1 MTASLHNN
9 VIFARLRLAARRA
22 SGPSRLSAGVF
33 LGALAIAMS
42 GCVSPAPL
50 PVGRPLEALPHLS
63 APLPDEADRA
73 ARDIAVALW
82 RSDADAAARA
92 AEILERIDAARAQ
105 TRTPRTGLAAYARDA
120 ETALLPAGPPRR
132 AAQARLLERKD
143 LPADLATRLEQD
155 VADDPLKLAKKR
167 LREDRLARWGGAA
180 NEVSEGIG
188 SSLATPVLLPVRL
201 AQTMMRVA
209 LHLHDEDAL
218 SARGR
223 QALRHWQDFV
233 EQNPDARE
241 AAELLEKIE
250 HAQLRWQEMQVERA
264 REQAKAALAQGEPI
278 LAAFLAERAL
288 RYRSEDPD
296 ALALLQEA
304 STAGRAWNENRAR
317 TLAVPDSIAPLA
329 DAEWVLARA
338 LLTPGSDLIAS
349 AQPLLSAASVSA
361 ASGGAAEAEPPPRA
375 AEAAQFALALAAREA
390 GRETES
396 WEQLEEIARGDGSL
410 ARHAAAMLRDFD
422 ANPYRA
428 FRLARS
434 EKTKQSARELLFG
447 PLAYGAREHDLPRP
461 IEWLVEVPTL
471 TTVVLGLPSRLLAFP
486 YGKSEKRGAAA
497 LARRYLERTPEGAH
511 AEEVREW
518 LREYED
524 ARDNAVAALALAEGS
539 SEVDDEERAELRER
553 AAEQIVAAAGRERT
567 RAGRVQLLAR
577 AAEIYPDSEA
587 AKEARE
593 SVRREIERASPQRIR
608 VSKQYLTENPA
619 LAGPQGF
626 ALQPGLLDEKFPNGE
641 LHKEGLNL
649 IGGRWIEFA
658 YVGEAGKDGEPERR
672 AIEVSSD
679 HLARIVAMLEESAMR
694 RTRVDRDATFAQDAS
709 RETFFERARLG
720 LADADPRSGGSS
732 EYAFEGMREMYGLV
746 RGRESIL
753 PVELVLQ
760 SGLEDFGFGAFP
772 RIRLP
777 RETADQILYR

>member
-1 MTASLHNN
+1 MIASRPNT
-9 VIFARLRLAARRA
+9 VIFARLRFATRGAE
-22 SGPSRLSAGVF
+22 GPSRRAGGVF
-33 LGALAIAMS
+33 LGALVIAIV
-42 GCVSPAPL
+42 GCASTAPL

-73 ARDIAVALW
+73 ARDIAAALW

-105 TRTPRTGLAAYARDA
+105 TQTPRTGLAAYARDA

-132 AAQARLLERKD
+132 AAQARLLERED

-167 LREDRLARWGGAA
+167 LREDRLTRWGGAA
-180 NEVSEGIG
+180 NEVSEGVG
-188 SSLATPVLLPVRL
+188 GSLATPVLLPVRL

-209 LHLHDEDAL
+209 LHLHEEEEL

-233 EQNPDARE
+233 EQNPDAPQ

-264 REQAKAALAQGEPI
+264 REQAKAALAEGEPI

-288 RYRSEDPD
+288 RYRSEDAD

-304 STAGRAWNENRAR
+304 STAGRTWNENRAR
-317 TLAVPDSIAPLA
+317 TLTVADAIAPLT

-349 AQPLLSAASVSA
+349 AQPLLGA
-361 ASGGAAEAEPPPRA
+361 ASGGAAEGQTPPRA

-396 WEQLEEIARGDGSL
+396 WEQLEEIARGEGSL

-428 FRLARS
+428 FRFARS
-434 EKTKQSARELLFG
+434 EKTKQSAREVLFG

-471 TTVVLGLPSRLLAFP
+471 TSVVLGLPSRLLAFP
-486 YGKSEKRGAAA
+486 YGRSEKRGAAA

-539 SEVDDEERAELRER
+539 RDVDDEERAELRER

-577 AAEIYPDSEA
+577 AAELYPDSEA
-587 AKEARE
+587 AKAARE
-593 SVRREIERASPQRIR
+593 SVRREIQRASPQRIR
-608 VSKQYLTENPA
+608 VSRQYLTENPA

-626 ALQPGLLDEKFPNGE
+626 ALQPGLLDEKFSNGE
-641 LHKEGLNL
+641 LHKDGLNL
-649 IGGRWIEFA
+649 IGGRWIELA

-672 AIEVSSD
+672 AIEVSSE

-720 LADADPRSGGSS
+720 LADEDPRGGGSS